1 MGQHMARNLVR
12 AGNAVTVWNRSIEKA
27 QSLATEVGCDVAE
40 TPASLVGATEVVV
53 TMLADDPSSEAVH
66 LGAHGLFAGQGAQ
79 IFVEMGTMSPDHIAM
94 LVAAAPEGVTVID
107 APVSGATK
115 AAAEAKLLIMA
126 GCRQGDATP
135 IIPVFDALGHKTMF
149 LGTVGSGAV
158 MKLAVNSLLHG
169 INQTFA
175 EAMILAE
182 ATGIPPETAFEVIE
196 NSAACAPMLKYRR
209 PLYLNEADHDVTFTV
224 ALARKDIEV
233 TAALAATYG
242 TAMPQGHTTLAKLI
256 EADAAGYGARDM
268 AAMLSFMRKDKP

>member
-12 AGNAVTVWNRSIEKA
+12 AGNDVTVWNRSIEKA

-40 TPASLVGATEVVV
+40 TPASLVEATEVVV

>member
-1 MGQHMARNLVR
+1 MARNLVR

-224 ALARKDIEV
+224 ALARKDMEV